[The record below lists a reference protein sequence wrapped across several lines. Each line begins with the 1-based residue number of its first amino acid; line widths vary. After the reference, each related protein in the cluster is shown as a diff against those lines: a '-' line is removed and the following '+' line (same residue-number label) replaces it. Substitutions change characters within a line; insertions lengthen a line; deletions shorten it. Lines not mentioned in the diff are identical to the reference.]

1 MSYDEYIK
9 DLDYEDLKNLVERCK
24 FKMSEIEMSGKMPLY
39 LVSCSCLNHF
49 ASTDE
54 SKANEWMKSLMKLL
68 IDIDKLEEVT
78 ELRVHK
84 RMIWESELVNW
95 KEFNTPPDKCVLYKI
110 N

>member
-24 FKMSEIEMSGKMPLY
+24 FKMGEIEMSGKIPLY

-54 SKANEWMKSLMKLL
+54 AKATAWLKGLFRLL
-68 IDIDKLEEVT
+68 IESDKLEEIT
-78 ELRVHK
+78 ELRLHK

-95 KEFNTPPDKCVLYKI
+95 KEFNTPPEKCVLYTI

>member
-24 FKMSEIEMSGKMPLY
+24 FKMSEIEMSGKIPLY

-54 SKANEWMKSLMKLL
+54 AKATTWLKELMTLL
-68 IDIDKLEEVT
+68 IEADKLEEVT
-78 ELRVHK
+78 ELRLHK
-84 RMIWESELVNW
+84 RMVWESELKNW
-95 KEFNTPPDKCVLYKI
+95 REFNTKPEQCVLYKY
-110 N
+110 